1 MSTNDV
7 IMLRLTRDIVLMM
20 AGIKITSHV
29 FIDTKLHGNRRCL
42 WVVAVLRGTQ
52 DYSLHVH
59 SQNNHFI
66 ALYHTNL
73 SVRLNI
79 KMNI

>member
-1 MSTNDV
+1 
-7 IMLRLTRDIVLMM
+7 MM
-20 AGIKITSHV
+20 AGITITSHV

-59 SQNNHFI
+59 SQNNNLI
-66 ALYHTNL
+66 ALYVSHILECEAQYQNEYL
-73 SVRLNI
+73 INWIIGSLKRNS
-79 KMNI
+79 